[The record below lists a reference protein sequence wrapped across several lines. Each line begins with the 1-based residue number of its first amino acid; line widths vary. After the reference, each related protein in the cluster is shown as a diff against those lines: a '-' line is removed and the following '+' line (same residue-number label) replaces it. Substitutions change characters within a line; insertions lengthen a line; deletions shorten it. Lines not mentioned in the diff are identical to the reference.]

1 MDTIFTL
8 GDFDDDN
15 NTKVNLDDLY
25 EKKKQHD
32 LNTLKTYNRILN
44 RINNKIRTVSRLQ
57 SNEQFCWYVIP
68 EHIIGVPRFDK
79 EACTA
84 FIIDK
89 LKDNGFMLRY
99 THPNLLFISWKHWV
113 PSYVR
118 SEIKKKTGVTVDGY
132 GNKVEKNDDGNNKKI
147 EPTNPDELMF
157 QRGGNMAVPPSEQSF
172 TAIDSYIPS
181 GNLIYNQ
188 DLLQSIEDKS
198 RNR

>member
-8 GDFDDDN
+8 GDFDDNEDV
-15 NTKVNLDDLY
+15 KVNLDDLY
-25 EKKKQHD
+25 ERKKRHD
-32 LNTLKTYNRILN
+32 LNTLRTYNRILN
-44 RINNKIRTVSRLQ
+44 RINNKIKTVSRIA

-84 FIIDK
+84 FVISK

-113 PSYVR
+113 PAYVR

-132 GNKVEKNDDGNNKKI
+132 GNKVEKSNTGRKS
-147 EPTNPDELMF
+147 EPTNPDELMC
-157 QRGGNMAVPPSEQSF
+157 QRNDNPSIAPVQTNF
-172 TAIDSYIPS
+172 TAIDSYKPS

-188 DLLQSIEDKS
+188 ELLRSIEDKS
-198 RNR
+198 RNNS

>member
-8 GDFDDDN
+8 GDFDESND
-15 NTKVNLDDLY
+15 TKVNLDDLY
-25 EKKKQHD
+25 ERKKQHD
-32 LNTLKTYNRILN
+32 LNTLRTYNLILN
-44 RINNKIRTVSRLQ
+44 RINSKIKTVSRIA

-84 FIIDK
+84 FVIEK

-113 PSYVR
+113 PAYVR

-132 GNKVEKNDDGNNKKI
+132 GNKVEKKHSESKS

-157 QRGGNMAVPPSEQSF
+157 QRNDNYSIAPVQQNF
-172 TAIDSYIPS
+172 TAIDSYKPS

-188 DLLQSIEDKS
+188 DLLRSIEDKS
-198 RNR
+198 RHKI